1 LKGKITSIPLETILK
16 IPNELE
22 YLKGLVKLARRH
34 KDEKAKQFAHVAV
47 VSVLPIIKQIC
58 INKNHRGKT
67 LHLTIEIQNGL
78 IEGLMDIGAYMLV
91 MVAGIV
97 RELRIMHMVFG
108 TENYKTMSGIVT
120 KALGRII
127 DLLVKVGNIQC
138 SMVFL
143 IMYTDS
149 DDILLGLDF
158 LMKIKTI
165 VDVEKVLSRYIT
177 V

>member
-1 LKGKITSIPLETILK
+1 
-16 IPNELE
+16 
-22 YLKGLVKLARRH
+22 
-34 KDEKAKQFAHVAV
+34 
-47 VSVLPIIKQIC
+47 
-58 INKNHRGKT
+58 
-67 LHLTIEIQNGL
+67 LTVEIQNGL
-78 IEGLMDIGAYMLV
+78 IEGLVDIGVYMLV

-97 RELRIMHMVFG
+97 RELKIVHMVFG
-108 TENYKTMSGIVT
+108 TKSYKTMSGIVT
-120 KALGRII
+120 KTLGRII

-143 IMYTDS
+143 IMDTDS

-165 VDVEKVLSRYIT
+165 VDVEKVLSRYIM